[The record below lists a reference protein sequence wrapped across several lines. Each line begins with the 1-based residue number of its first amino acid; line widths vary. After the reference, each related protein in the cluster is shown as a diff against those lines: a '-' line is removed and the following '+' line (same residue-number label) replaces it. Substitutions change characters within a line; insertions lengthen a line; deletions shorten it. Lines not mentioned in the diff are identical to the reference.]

1 MRAQIDRKIAQREKE
16 KKEATLRQLA
26 QKARDERAGIKSH
39 DSKYQQ
45 LCDFKPLKILGNDS
59 FHIKFKEIVRK
70 QACLMFYSRVQR

>member
-45 LCDFKPLKILGNDS
+45 LCDLNPKNL
-59 FHIKFKEIVRK
+59 RK
-70 QACLMFYSRVQR
+70 

>member
-39 DSKYQQ
+39 EGEFGHHFYKFY
-45 LCDFKPLKILGNDS
+45 LLKICICGS
-59 FHIKFKEIVRK
+59 FR
-70 QACLMFYSRVQR
+70 

>member
-39 DSKYQQ
+39 DSKYQE
-45 LCDFKPLKILGNDS
+45 LSYFKV
-59 FHIKFKEIVRK
+59 IKSDGMIAF
-70 QACLMFYSRVQR
+70 LM